1 MGLCTLHNCLV
12 SCLLNYFFK
21 RSLSY
26 FIRKNRR
33 VCSPSCFL
41 IKVWEF
47 WAGQP
52 SHLISSKREDSKV
65 GARIGSWTRE
75 SRDGIGWEENIF
87 SGEQVKLNFPALI
100 SCCKVGRREILFN
113 SKLIQLRKLD
123 SPGFTFPLAGEGSRR
138 EKNFEKKVFQFYVIF
153 FLILW
158 FLNLH
163 PFRI

>member
-1 MGLCTLHNCLV
+1 MHTSQLPCFMLIELFHTLFERTQEF
-12 SCLLNYFFK
+12 LL
-21 RSLSY
+21 
-26 FIRKNRR
+26 R
-33 VCSPSCFL
+33 VCSPLCFL

-153 FLILW
+153 ILSCD
-158 FLNLH
+158 F
-163 PFRI
+163 